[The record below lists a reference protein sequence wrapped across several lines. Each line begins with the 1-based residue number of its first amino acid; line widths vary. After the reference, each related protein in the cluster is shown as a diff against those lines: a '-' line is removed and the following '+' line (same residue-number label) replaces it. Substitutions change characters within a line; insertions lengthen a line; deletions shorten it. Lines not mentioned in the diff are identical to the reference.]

1 MSKKNKWI
9 LIIIIL
15 AAVFTGIFYKLVK
28 SAKKGVEVKTG
39 NVSEGDITVYFSTT
53 GNVESKNKKEYYIQS
68 PVKVLKTNFNIG
80 DNVKKGD
87 VVAELETQDMSLQ
100 LKTAEKQLNIAELQL
115 ESLKEQKANAKNM
128 KDQSQNVQQGS
139 NVQPGSSVQPG
150 SNMQQGSMGGSA
162 PSVDIDKQIKIQ
174 ENQVEI
180 AKLNI
185 ESIKQSISNQQR
197 YIKADFDGTITGMNI
212 KAGDYVKPQVP
223 AVVVEDIKN
232 LQIAMNVNQY
242 DINRIKAG
250 QEAFVNYNNKKY
262 KAVVSSISPSAS
274 KVTSQ
279 TGQDTV
285 IKVTADLTENDG
297 AIKSGFDVD
306 VNIKTGGKK
315 GILKVPAEAVITDK
329 ENNEKVYAVKDGI
342 AKLTNIKTGLS
353 SDTEYEV
360 LEGLSKDETV
370 ILNPSM
376 NVIDGVKVTIKD
388 VK

>member
-1 MSKKNKWI
+1 MSKKKKWI

-15 AAVFTGIFYKLVK
+15 AAIFAGIFYKLVK
-28 SAKKGVEVKTG
+28 GAKKGVEVKTG

-53 GNVESKNKKEYYIQS
+53 GNVESKNKKEYYVQS
-68 PVKVLKTNFNIG
+68 PVKVLKTNFNLG
-80 DNVKKGD
+80 NNVKKGD
-87 VVAELETQDMSLQ
+87 VIAELETQDMSLQ

-128 KDQSQNVQQGS
+128 KNQSQNVQQGSSMQQGS
-139 NVQPGSSVQPG
+139 NVQPGS
-150 SNMQQGSMGGSA
+150 MGGSA
-162 PSVDIDKQIKIQ
+162 PSADIDKQIKIQ

-185 ESIKQSISNQQR
+185 ESIKQSMSNQQR

-223 AVVVEDIKN
+223 AVVIEDIKN
-232 LQIAMNVNQY
+232 LQMTMNVNQY
-242 DINRIKAG
+242 DINRIKTG

-285 IKVTADLTENDG
+285 IKVNADLTENDG

-306 VNIKTGGKK
+306 VSIKTGEKK
-315 GILKVPAEAVITDK
+315 GVLKVPAEAVITDK
-329 ENNEKVYAVKDGI
+329 ENNEKVYVVKDGT

-370 ILNPSM
+370 ILNPSI
-376 NVIDGVKVTIKD
+376 NVADGVKVTIKD

>member
-15 AAVFTGIFYKLVK
+15 AAVFTGIFYNFVK
-28 SAKKGVEVKTG
+28 NAKKGVEVKTG
-39 NVSEGDITVYFSTT
+39 NVSEGDITVSFSTT

-68 PVKVLKTNFNIG
+68 PVKVLKTNFNLG
-80 DNVKKGD
+80 NNVKKGD
-87 VVAELETQDMSLQ
+87 VIAELETQDMSLQ

-115 ESLKEQKANAKNM
+115 ESLKDQKANAEKMKN
-128 KDQSQNVQQGS
+128 QSQNVQQGS
-139 NVQPGSSVQPG
+139 NVQSG
-150 SNMQQGSMGGSA
+150 SNVQQGSMGGSD

-185 ESIKQSISNQQR
+185 ESTKQNISNQQR
-197 YIKADFDGTITGMNI
+197 YIKADFDGTITDMNI

-223 AVVVEDIKN
+223 VVVIEDIKN

-242 DINRIKAG
+242 DINRIKKG
-250 QEAFVNYNNKKY
+250 QEAFVDYNNKKY

-279 TGQDTV
+279 SGQQDTV
-285 IKVTADLTENDG
+285 IKVIADLTENDG

-306 VNIKTGGKK
+306 VSIKTGEKK
-315 GILKVPAEAVITDK
+315 GVLKVPAEAVITDK
-329 ENNEKVYAVKDGI
+329 ENNEKVYVVKDGA

-353 SDTEYEV
+353 SDTEYEI
-360 LEGLSKDETV
+360 LKGLSKDETV
-370 ILNPSM
+370 ILNPSI
-376 NVIDGVKVTIKD
+376 NVADGVKVTIKD

>member
-15 AAVFTGIFYKLVK
+15 AAIFTGIFYKFVK
-28 SAKKGVEVKTG
+28 SAKKGVEVKIG
-39 NVSEGDITVYFSTT
+39 NVSEGDITVSFSTT

-68 PVKVLKTNFNIG
+68 PVKVLKTNFNLG

-115 ESLKEQKANAKNM
+115 EGLKEQKTNAEKMKN
-128 KDQSQNVQQGS
+128 QSQNVQS
-139 NVQPGSSVQPG
+139 GSSVQPG
-150 SNMQQGSMGGSA
+150 SMGGSA
-162 PSVDIDKQIKIQ
+162 SSADIDKQIKIQ

-185 ESIKQSISNQQR
+185 ESIKQNISKQQR
-197 YIKADFDGTITGMNI
+197 YIKADFDGTVTDINI
-212 KAGDYVKPQVP
+212 KAGDYVKPQMP
-223 AVVVEDIKN
+223 AVVIEDIKN

-242 DINRIKAG
+242 DINRIKIG

-262 KAVVSSISPSAS
+262 KAAVSSISPSAS